1 MKGIFILSLILL
13 ASLAFVSANS
23 LFSYTGQVTAG
34 CGNGVLDSGELCDN
48 AAPLGENNAYG
59 DLCNSIC
66 QVSGSSNGAVQCR
79 GHGVSVCVEKV
90 PSDYFENN
98 PLCIPNY
105 ACGGQYY
112 RCNDLCPLP
121 TSTNGTGGGG
131 GGTNQTNTT
140 CADDCSFGTRGCS
153 GNYAQICANYDLDDC
168 WEWNTGTYCTYGCS
182 GGYCLTNPGNQTNQ
196 TSCTDSDGG
205 KDYYVKGTVTIPSL
219 KMDDSCVLSFW
230 DASRNEWDYKDVSFC
245 PANSNNDPQVSRE
258 DRCLIGELYCS
269 STSSIPID
277 NYYCPNGCKDGACL
291 KEAPA
296 VSCITNADCSSSYSR
311 FCNEEGSVCESGTFS
326 ECIEGVCVERGGYGG
341 CYPICNNG
349 CENAECIIEEYT
361 PYSCN
366 SLIEEVKDPK
376 EFSIY
381 DVTYTPSKYTHV
393 REDTFYINN
402 VDEPA
407 VTYSGSWYG
416 YQTDRYYSLNYDVSV
431 FKNKDV
437 NLGSWIKDE
446 LSRYNLC
453 TLRSFYV
460 GDKEQKVYLCSWAFE
475 NEDLNVDRSQNKFIN
490 VLWPS
495 ANVLVQIGTQ
505 FGEYLTE
512 EEALLL
518 SQERIAD
525 FLNSLRDNSYDY
537 SWDNYAFFNLDYPVS
552 MVVEKDLVSCFS
564 DIPQSTCSPSWD
576 CKTDPVICPPHG
588 YQTRTCIDYNCQSEP
603 IVNQIYC
610 SPGIC
615 AGCAVPRWFGDKW
628 GSNKCIPYG
637 FRFEQE
643 TDDYSE
649 QIVEYEDSEH
659 LDETDLNGEG
669 SLVVESETKAIL
681 TLYDEAGNPYI
692 YTLTPGAEIILDY
705 PGFEEYIK
713 FVLIVDGINYVP
725 DGVSSVDITVKYSY
739 LGMVQEK
746 MDAYCDIDGY
756 VKAQKT
762 PLPDGT
768 WASCQNNYECDS
780 NVCSSGECVEV
791 AQMLREASAFK
802 KTVVRVACRF
812 IHPFSQE
819 SYDSCLLDL
828 LG

>member
-1 MKGIFILSLILL
+1 MRGMKGIFILSLILL

-48 AAPLGENNAYG
+48 AAPLGENNAYC

-196 TSCTDSDGG
+196 TSCTDRDGG
-205 KDYYVKGTVTIPSL
+205 KEYFVTGKACLGNACYTDTCTTGSEIADLMEYTCNGTYIPSNPYV
-219 KMDDSCVLSFW
+219 SS
-230 DASRNEWDYKDVSFC
+230 NPYKC
-245 PANSNNDPQVSRE
+245 Q
-258 DRCLIGELYCS
+258 Y
-269 STSSIPID
+269 
-277 NYYCPNGCKDGACL
+277 GCKDGACL
-291 KEAPA
+291 KESPA
-296 VSCITNADCSSSYSR
+296 VSCTTNADCPSTYSKY
-311 FCNEEGSVCESGTFS
+311 CNEEGSVCETGTFS
-326 ECIEGVCVERGGYGG
+326 DCVGGVCEGRGGYGG

-349 CENAECIIEEYT
+349 CENAECIIQEYI
-361 PYSCN
+361 PYSCD

-381 DVTYTPSKYTHV
+381 DVTYFPSEKYTHV
-393 REDTFYINN
+393 RDDTFYINN
-402 VDEPA
+402 VNEPA

-460 GDKEQKVYLCSWAFE
+460 GDKEQKVYLCSWVFE
-475 NEDLNVDRSQNKFIN
+475 NEDLDVDRSQNKFIN

-525 FLNSLRDNSYDY
+525 FLNSLQDNSLDY
-537 SWDNYAFFNLDYPVS
+537 SWDNYEFFNLDYPLS
-552 MVVEKDLVSCFS
+552 LSVEADLVDCSS
-564 DIPQSTCSPSWD
+564 DVPKDTCSPSWD

-588 YQTRTCIDYNCQSEP
+588 YQTRTCIDYNCQSKSIET
-603 IVNQIYC
+603 QIYC

-615 AGCAVPRWFGDKW
+615 AGCVVPRWFGDKW
-628 GSNKCIPYG
+628 GNNKCIPYG
-637 FRFEQE
+637 FRFEQQTGDYVDEIRQDEEQE
-643 TDDYSE
+643 TLSEVYGGDDYK
-649 QIVEYEDSEH
+649 
-659 LDETDLNGEG
+659 
-669 SLVVESETKAIL
+669 LVVESDERAIL
-681 TLYDEAGNPYI
+681 TIYGIQDGVSKEYI
-692 YTLTPGAEIILDY
+692 LTPGAEITLDLTDL
-705 PGFEEYIK
+705 GVDDEDSNFII
-713 FVLIVDGINYVP
+713 IVNSINYNP
-725 DGVSSVDITVKYSY
+725 SSDGSGSSVDITIKYTY
-739 LGMVQEK
+739 MGQVQQT

-756 VKAQKT
+756 VKVQKIRYS
-762 PLPDGT
+762 DGT

-780 NVCSSGECVEV
+780 NVCSSGECIEV

-802 KTVVRVACRF
+802 KAAVKLACRF
-812 IHPFSQE
+812 VHPFSIE
-819 SYDSCLLDL
+819 NYDSCVVELI
-828 LG
+828 GG